1 VANLKLMLGEAAKRY
16 ADKTAVA
23 LGEHRLSYAE
33 LEEASSKIANA
44 LIKMGVRKGDH
55 IAMLLANSPEFVS
68 IYFGVVKVGGIAVP
82 LDIRY
87 KVEELSS
94 IFEDSQPKVL
104 VTESPALELIIP
116 ALSRFKSIKHVID
129 LGSKYE
135 GQFLTYR
142 EIINTNQA
150 KSVEVGL
157 NPDDIAQIH
166 YTSGPALHPRG
177 VMLSHRSII
186 TALGIS
192 GSGFQQTSRDVSI
205 LFALPMHHIF
215 GLVIVVL
222 TAISRGSSVVMIPG
236 KSISNLLK
244 TIEREKATLFMGVPF
259 ICHLMI
265 NMAEAEGIKY
275 DLSSLRIWGSAGA
288 PLSLDVIKRFKEHY
302 GVDINNFWGLTE
314 SSIHVTCQPLDG
326 SGKWGSVGKVLP
338 GWELKVVDNTG
349 RELPQNEPGE
359 LMLKGPIMSGIY
371 HNPKAT
377 AGAIKD
383 GWLYTGDIG
392 KVDEDGSV
400 FILGRKKDIII
411 VKGQNIHPGDI
422 ENVLLRHPKVAE
434 AAVVGIHDDT
444 RGEVVRAVIRLK
456 QDKVATEQKIRQF
469 CRKHMADYKLPKE
482 ILFVDS
488 LPGTSTRENTQTRP

>member
-1 VANLKLMLGEAAKRY
+1 
-16 ADKTAVA
+16 
-23 LGEHRLSYAE
+23 
-33 LEEASSKIANA
+33 
-44 LIKMGVRKGDH
+44 
-55 IAMLLANSPEFVS
+55 
-68 IYFGVVKVGGIAVP
+68 
-82 LDIRY
+82 
-87 KVEELSS
+87 
-94 IFEDSQPKVL
+94 
-104 VTESPALELIIP
+104 
-116 ALSRFKSIKHVID
+116 
-129 LGSKYE
+129 
-135 GQFLTYR
+135 
-142 EIINTNQA
+142 
-150 KSVEVGL
+150 
-157 NPDDIAQIH
+157 
-166 YTSGPALHPRG
+166 
-177 VMLSHRSII
+177 
-186 TALGIS
+186 
-192 GSGFQQTSRDVSI
+192 
-205 LFALPMHHIF
+205 
-215 GLVIVVL
+215 
-222 TAISRGSSVVMIPG
+222 
-236 KSISNLLK
+236 
-244 TIEREKATLFMGVPF
+244 
-259 ICHLMI
+259 MI

-482 ILFVDS
+482 IIFVDS